1 LTDSA
6 EETPRPDERISA
18 QLSPG
23 EIVDQR
29 FVLGSLLGRGASG
42 TVYAAVDRDSGD
54 DVALKLI
61 HRHLVTDRQIR
72 QRFFRE
78 ASILSRLR
86 SEHLVALRAFGE
98 HAGLLYMALDLC
110 RGVSLEALIL
120 QERTF
125 SATRA
130 VDVLLQISRALE
142 DAHASGVIHRDLKP
156 ANVMI
161 ESTEGGGDRVRV
173 LDFGM
178 SKVLKGEA
186 PGATVLTEENMVFG
200 TPEYMSPEQ
209 ARGDELDATCDVYA
223 AGTILYE
230 LLTGKVPF
238 SGPNPIATMTAHLV
252 EPVEPPSVRAPGR
265 RISKALETVVM
276 CALHKHPRDRY
287 PSAHALGDAL
297 EHAALYPEDM
307 LSVRPSAQASQ
318 PPPSSSPSGVPRGL
332 RRAAGIGQSL
342 SPPLVSPPSS
352 LPPSSWPPS
361 SWPPPSSPLT
371 SSGTEEAAILSP
383 LGWAVVAL
391 LAAGVGIGIGVW
403 ISLRP

>member
-1 LTDSA
+1 LTDSL

-18 QLSPG
+18 ELSPG

-29 FVLGSLLGRGASG
+29 YVLGSLLGRGASG
-42 TVYAAVDRDSGD
+42 TVYAAIDRDSGE
-54 DVALKLI
+54 DVAIKLI

-98 HAGLLYMALDLC
+98 HTGLLYMALDLC
-110 RGVSLEALIL
+110 RGASLEALIL
-120 QERTF
+120 QETAF
-125 SATRA
+125 TSERA
-130 VDVLLQISRALE
+130 VDVLLQIARALE

-161 ESTEGGGDRVRV
+161 ETTGDGRERVRV

-178 SKVLKGEA
+178 SKVLKGEP
-186 PGATVLTEENMVFG
+186 PGATSLTEKNMVFG

-209 ARGDELDATCDVYA
+209 ARGDDLDATCDIYA
-223 AGTILYE
+223 AGAILYE

-252 EPVEPPSVRAPGR
+252 EPLELPSVRAPER
-265 RISKALETVVM
+265 SISKALETVVV
-276 CALHKHPRDRY
+276 CALGKHPRDRY
-287 PSAHALGDAL
+287 PSARAFGDAL
-297 EHAALYPEDM
+297 EHAALHPDDT
-307 LSVRPSAQASQ
+307 LSVRPSGQASR
-318 PPPSSSPSGVPRGL
+318 PPSSSRRGIRSG
-332 RRAAGIGQSL
+332 
-342 SPPLVSPPSS
+342 
-352 LPPSSWPPS
+352 
-361 SWPPPSSPLT
+361 PPPAAD
-371 SSGTEEAAILSP
+371 EAAILSP
-383 LGWAVVAL
+383 LGWALVAL
-391 LAAGVGIGIGVW
+391 VAAGAGIGIGVW

>member
-1 LTDSA
+1 LTDDVATS
-6 EETPRPDERISA
+6 DDRISA

-42 TVYAAVDRDSGD
+42 TVYAAIDRDTGD

-86 SEHLVALRAFGE
+86 SEYVVALRAFGE

-110 RGVSLEALIL
+110 RGASLEALML
-120 QERTF
+120 QETAF
-125 SATRA
+125 SASRA
-130 VDVLLQISRALE
+130 VGVLLQICLALE

-161 ESTEGGGDRVRV
+161 ETTEGGGEHIRV

-186 PGATVLTEENMVFG
+186 PGATALTEANMVFG

-209 ARGDELDATCDVYA
+209 ARGEDLDATCDIYA
-223 AGTILYE
+223 AGAILYE
-230 LLTGKVPF
+230 LLTGTVPF
-238 SGPNPIATMTAHLV
+238 SGPNAIATMTAHLG
-252 EPVEPPSVRAPGR
+252 EPVEPPSARAPKR
-265 RISKALETVVM
+265 LISKALETVVM
-276 CALHKHPRDRY
+276 CALGKNPRDRY
-287 PSAHALGDAL
+287 PSARALGDAL
-297 EHAALYPEDM
+297 EHAALHPDDI
-307 LSVRPSAQASQ
+307 LSVRPSGQPSR
-318 PPPSSSPSGVPRGL
+318 PPPSS
-332 RRAAGIGQSL
+332 RRASSTSRPMA
-342 SPPLVSPPSS
+342 SPA
-352 LPPSSWPPS
+352 
-361 SWPPPSSPLT
+361 
-371 SSGTEEAAILSP
+371 EETAILSP
-383 LGWAVVAL
+383 LGWAMVAL
-391 LAAGVGIGIGVW
+391 VAAGLGIGIGVW